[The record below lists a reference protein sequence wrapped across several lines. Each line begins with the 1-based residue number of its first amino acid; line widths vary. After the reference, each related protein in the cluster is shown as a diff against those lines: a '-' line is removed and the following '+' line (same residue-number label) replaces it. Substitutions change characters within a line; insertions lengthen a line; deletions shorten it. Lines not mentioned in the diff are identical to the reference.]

1 MQAADPLAT
10 ATDDKVSL
18 NLKIFVIPFRL
29 VVPLFVKLVNEV
41 VPFKIFAI
49 AVKVPYVEAAVALVR
64 YEERELVKAYE
75 DKAEDSA

>member
-1 MQAADPLAT
+1 MQAADPDAT
-10 ATDDKVSL
+10 ATDDRVSL

-64 YEERELVKAYE
+64 YEERELVKAY
-75 DKAEDSA
+75 DDSAEDSA

>member
-10 ATDDKVSL
+10 ATDDRVSL

-75 DKAEDSA
+75 DKAEDNA